1 MNSTTLFAGV
11 LSCVLLMLA
20 LTHSFAL
27 SDQTSDGEQHH
38 LLFEQSPILLPNKLI
53 SIYQDDSASNEDS
66 SVHEFEKRRFNA
78 WAGKRSTFGKRRFNA
93 WAGRR

>member
-1 MNSTTLFAGV
+1 MNSTTIFAGV
-11 LSCVLLMLA
+11 FSCLLLMLA

-27 SDQTSDGEQHH
+27 PGQTIDGQQHQ
-38 LLFEQSPILLPNKLI
+38 LLLERPSVILPKKFF

-66 SVHEFEKRRFNA
+66 SAHEFEKRRFNA
-78 WAGKRSTFGKRRFNA
+78 WAGKRSTLGKRRFNA